1 VLTEPSKDAMRPGPS
16 REVANALNQGKGDAD
31 VHRTLLTALVLAS
44 AAGAAALPAAA
55 QAPMQ
60 PGERRQ
66 LGDMIGGRTVRDVM
80 ISQGGGGITVIYDM
94 APGQPQSQ
102 RVLRLENVNGMLEVI
117 YDQAAPTMDT
127 ATGGTPRLVQ
137 RGGGMYSVEYDQAP
151 PRR

>member
-1 VLTEPSKDAMRPGPS
+1 M
-16 REVANALNQGKGDAD
+16 
-31 VHRTLLTALVLAS
+31 HRTLLTALALA
-44 AAGAAALPAAA
+44 AAAATGAANTAAA
-55 QAPMQ
+55 QQSAAPMQ
-60 PGERRQ
+60 PGQRMQ
-66 LGDMIGGRTVRDVM
+66 LGDMLGERTVRDVM

-137 RGGGMYSVEYDQAP
+137 KGGGMYSVEYD
-151 PRR
+151 R

>member
-1 VLTEPSKDAMRPGPS
+1 M
-16 REVANALNQGKGDAD
+16 
-31 VHRTLLTALVLAS
+31 HRTLLTALVLAS
-44 AAGAAALPAAA
+44 AAGAAANTASA
-55 QAPMQ
+55 QQSAGPMQ

-66 LGDMIGGRTVRDVM
+66 LGEIMGQRTVRDVM

-117 YDQAAPTMDT
+117 YDQAAPSAPT

-137 RGGGMYSVEYDQAP
+137 RGGGMYSVEYD
-151 PRR
+151 R

>member
-1 VLTEPSKDAMRPGPS
+1 V
-16 REVANALNQGKGDAD
+16 Q
-31 VHRTLLTALVLAS
+31 RTFLTALVLAS
-44 AAGAAALPAAA
+44 AAGAALPAAA
-55 QAPMQ
+55 QSAGPMQ

-66 LGDMIGGRTVRDVM
+66 LGEIVGGRTVRDVM

>member
-1 VLTEPSKDAMRPGPS
+1 
-16 REVANALNQGKGDAD
+16 
-31 VHRTLLTALVLAS
+31 VHKTLLTALAIAS
-44 AAGAAALPAAA
+44 AAGAANTAAA
-55 QAPMQ
+55 QQAAGPMQ

-66 LGDMIGGRTVRDVM
+66 LGSIMGERTVRDVM

-117 YDQAAPTMDT
+117 YDTQAPSMPT

-137 RGGGMYSVEYDQAP
+137 RGGGMYSVEYD
-151 PRR
+151 R

>member
-1 VLTEPSKDAMRPGPS
+1 MHK
-16 REVANALNQGKGDAD
+16 
-31 VHRTLLTALVLAS
+31 TLLTALVLAS
-44 AAGAAALPAAA
+44 TAAAAAA
-55 QAPMQ
+55 QQPAGPMQ

-66 LGDMIGGRTVRDVM
+66 LGEIMGQRTVRDVM

-117 YDQAAPTMDT
+117 YDQAAPSMPT

-137 RGGGMYSVEYDQAP
+137 RGGGMYSVEYD
-151 PRR
+151 R